1 LGGEV
6 QEHQEGLRL
15 SSAQLSKIG
24 AEMNDLRN
32 RLGATSQESETY
44 KTRIQ
49 KLLGENNSLN
59 EEMRGAQEN
68 LRLSAGTLSK
78 LQNEFKIVCGE
89 NDELKKRV
97 TDYEAGFKRMNA
109 EGENKVR
116 VLTQEC
122 ERLNALVEKRTSEVR
137 ALGGEIQEHQEGLRL
152 SAAQLSKMGAEMNE
166 LKGRVGT
173 TSQES
178 EAYKLRIQKLLG
190 ENNSLNEEMRGV
202 QENLRL
208 STGQIGRLTAEYKA
222 MVTQTEE
229 FKKRI
234 ADLENQNKR
243 LNADG

>member
-1 LGGEV
+1 
-6 QEHQEGLRL
+6 
-15 SSAQLSKIG
+15 
-24 AEMNDLRN
+24 
-32 RLGATSQESETY
+32 
-44 KTRIQ
+44 
-49 KLLGENNSLN
+49 
-59 EEMRGAQEN
+59 
-68 LRLSAGTLSK
+68 
-78 LQNEFKIVCGE
+78 
-89 NDELKKRV
+89 
-97 TDYEAGFKRMNA
+97 
-109 EGENKVR
+109 
-116 VLTQEC
+116 
-122 ERLNALVEKRTSEVR
+122 
-137 ALGGEIQEHQEGLRL
+137 
-152 SAAQLSKMGAEMNE
+152 MGAEMNE

-173 TSQES
+173 TSQEA